1 MATIIPSKARPAAPW
16 SARRAGDD
24 YGAHDEPDWRSIDWR
39 EHLRDVELGGRRVR
53 YVDLGSGDGPP
64 IVLVHGLSGNWQNW
78 LENIPRLARARRGR
92 EAHGH
97 PPASASAPRLLHDHA
112 PPQPDLVR
120 DAVGDVERRGAL
132 GVPPRA
138 RGDSRLRLPRSVARH
153 PLPHA
158 RRMGR

>member
-64 IVLVHGLSGNWQNW
+64 IVLVHGLAGNWQNW
-78 LENIPRLARARRGR
+78 LENLPRLAR
-92 EAHGH
+92 
-97 PPASASAPRLLHDHA
+97 
-112 PPQPDLVR
+112 
-120 DAVGDVERRGAL
+120 ERRGV
-132 GVPPRA
+132 GPDPPRLRGGPPPAPRGKKSRGGRGRGA
-138 RGDSRLRLPRSVARH
+138 RGGGPPRPPGGCV
-153 PLPHA
+153 
-158 RRMGR
+158 